1 MPLNSRPPTV
11 CRDWKVFGLPGWASE
26 EKTSNLLLYL
36 EVPYVAWH
44 VGGPWRLELFFLAQ
58 KKREK
63 ISALRLRV
71 AEVRSV
77 SIALA
82 GQYRSAAERG
92 LLSHLLY
99 PLFFMLPLSTL
110 LSQILL
116 IFTGKKCSTVRRSR
130 GDSSKVVEQTQ
141 HEGKEVERAKE
152 KVEERGTAGKGEKR
166 QLGEKIQKGGDGRR
180 QGESVRYRKWERQ
193 SVLHGTGTSAASLR
207 GGASNGFARSTIQL
221 LLHAHEKK
229 NPRHVRQHAKPILSR
244 SC

>member
-1 MPLNSRPPTV
+1 MPLNSRPRTV
-11 CRDWKVFGLPGWASE
+11 CRDWKVFGLPGWASG

-36 EVPYVAWH
+36 QYLTSPD
-44 VGGPWRLELFFLAQ
+44 VGDPWGLEFFFLAQ

-63 ISALRLRV
+63 ISASRLRV

-77 SIALA
+77 SIPLA
-82 GQYRSAAERG
+82 GQCRSAAERG

-130 GDSSKVVEQTQ
+130 GDSSKEVEQTQ
-141 HEGKEVERAKE
+141 QEGKRAKE
-152 KVEERGTAGKGEKR
+152 KVEERGTARKGEKR

-180 QGESVRYRKWERQ
+180 QGESVRYRKWDRQ

-207 GGASNGFARSTIQL
+207 GGASNSFARGTIQL
-221 LLHAHEKK
+221 LLHAHKMK
-229 NPRHVRQHAKPILSR
+229 NPRHVRQHAKPILSH